1 MISRTLSACLDGFS
15 GKCVTLEASQQNSL
29 PQIQITGLP
38 STVVQESRERIKS
51 CLAHLGFQVPT
62 RKLLVHLSPAETKKS
77 GSQFD
82 VAIAMALL
90 TLEGFFPPQKIVK
103 TAFLGE
109 LTLSGHFKAINHCIP
124 LLEAL
129 LNSPEVERILIP
141 SENECDAALFKSDRI
156 YLCDSFQEALQFCFE
171 ENASHRL
178 RQPRKSETSSFG
190 RSYHFLLEDL
200 RAQPLA
206 KRALMIALAGRHPL
220 LIEGPP
226 GSGKTHLA
234 HCAASLLPPLDA
246 SETLEVSRIYSFLGE
261 SRGNNSFAPFR
272 SPHHSIS
279 ASAFLG
285 GGHQQVLPGEVSLAH
300 HGVLFL
306 DELPEYR
313 RDALEGLREP
323 LQSGEIHLHRISKS
337 VCLPAQFHLIA
348 AMNPC
353 RCGYAESSQ
362 HSCICTTEAVTHYR
376 KKISGP
382 LLDRFSLYV
391 WMSSSAL
398 NARENDSVDHATA
411 KALIQKARNFLRDSS
426 CPSALAPSLQRWL
439 ELLQIKHQM
448 SFRRQKNLIGVAR
461 TIAAFEEREELFET
475 DLEEAWSLRSP
486 ETFR

>member
-15 GKCVTLEASQQNSL
+15 GKCVVLEASQQNSL

-38 STVVQESRERIKS
+38 NTVVQESRERIKS
-51 CLAHLGFQVPT
+51 CLAQLGFQVPT

-90 TLEGFFPPQKIVK
+90 TLEGFFPSKKIIK

-129 LNSPEVERILIP
+129 LNSAEVEQILIP
-141 SENECDAALFKSDRI
+141 SENEGDASLFNSPRI
-156 YLCDSFQEALQFCFE
+156 YLCDSFQEALQFCFGE
-171 ENASHRL
+171 SAPQKL
-178 RQPRKSETSSFG
+178 RQPRESKATPLSPT
-190 RSYHFLLEDL
+190 YHFSLEDL
-200 RAQPLA
+200 RAQPVA
-206 KRALMIALAGRHPL
+206 KRALTIALAGRHPL

-234 HCAASLLPPLDA
+234 HCAASLLPPLTP

-300 HGVLFL
+300 HGILFL

-337 VCLPAQFHLIA
+337 ICLPAQFHLIA

-353 RCGYAESSQ
+353 RCGYAQSSQ
-362 HSCICTTEAVTHYR
+362 HTCICTSEAVTHYR

-382 LLDRFSLYV
+382 LLDRFSLYI
-391 WMSSSAL
+391 WMTSSAL
-398 NARENDSVDHATA
+398 NASERDSYDHTTA
-411 KALIQKARNFLRDSS
+411 KTLVQRARDFLKDSCAVS
-426 CPSALAPSLQRWL
+426 LTPSVQRWL
-439 ELLQIKHQM
+439 DLLQTKHQM

-461 TIAAFEEREELFET
+461 TIAAFEEREAIIET